1 MYLLLGYLGYGNYGD
16 ELLAQIAEEKLLAA
30 EPSASV
36 KRLSSLNNFSDHLQ
50 LIFSSKEI
58 ITLGGLWQDETSLRS
73 LTYYSVILLLAKL
86 LAKRIRVL
94 ANGIGPLRSALAR
107 AICHMTLSMADEI
120 SVRDRVSS
128 QLLSNWGVNHT
139 ISQDLVLAYDYKL
152 DIHEENKLSM
162 KKIDNLFSSYDE
174 KLLCI
179 SLKEKKDINEQEL
192 FKELM
197 LNVSRELGKCPIMI
211 LQMQNTDEKLHKA
224 FLKYSSLEAVFLDA
238 NEFSIEETMYIL
250 RTYVKSVYSMRLHAL
265 FLAQK
270 TGLSRLNIIQPD
282 EKLLANLA

>member
-16 ELLAQIAEEKLLAA
+16 ELLAQIAEKKLLAA

-107 AICHMTLSMADEI
+107 AVCHLTLSMADEI

-128 QLLSNWGVNHT
+128 QLLSNWGVSHT

-152 DIHEENKLSM
+152 DIHENSRQ
-162 KKIDNLFSSYDE
+162 KIDNLFSSYDE

-179 SLKEKKDINEQEL
+179 SLKEKKGINEQEL
-192 FKELM
+192 FKELK
-197 LNVSRELGKCPIMI
+197 LKVSGELGKCPIMI

-238 NEFSIEETMYIL
+238 NEFSIEEIMYIL

-265 FLAQK
+265 FLAQRA
-270 TGLSRLNIIQPD
+270 GLSRLNIIQPD